1 VGNES
6 IIGVT
11 ERAFADRQALARA
24 LASAVA
30 EDLRA
35 AITERGQATLAVSGG
50 HTPRRFLEL
59 LGQQMLP
66 WQHVTVTVT
75 DDRWVPAGDTR
86 SNERLLRETLMIGA
100 AAVVRLVP
108 LYVDAPDPESGIV
121 QIAANVA
128 KLILPFDALVLGMG
142 ADGHCASLFADGDH
156 IQAALQPDGLAR
168 VISMRAP
175 SAGEPRV
182 SLTLSALLSTRSMY
196 VHIESDKKRKVLAQA
211 MRGEAQFSDAPVRAV
226 LSRARTTPSL
236 YWCP

>member
-11 ERAFADRQALARA
+11 EHVFADRQALARA

-30 EDLRA
+30 DDLRA
-35 AITERGQATLAVSGG
+35 AISERGHATLAVSGG

-66 WQHVTVTVT
+66 WQQVTITLT
-75 DDRWVPAGDTR
+75 DDRWVPPGDTR
-86 SNERLLRETLMIGA
+86 SNERLLRETLMNGA
-100 AAVVRLVP
+100 AVAARLVP
-108 LYVDAPDPESGIV
+108 LYAVAPDPEAGIA

-142 ADGHCASLFADGDH
+142 ADGHCASLFVDGDH
-156 IQAALQPDGLAR
+156 IRAALQPDGRAR

-182 SLTLSALLSTRSMY
+182 SLTLSALLSTRALY
-196 VHIESDKKRKVLAQA
+196 VHIESDKKRKVLAQI
-211 MRGEAQFSDAPVRAV
+211 MRGDAQFPDAPVHAV

-236 YWCP
+236 FWCP